1 MSRPATDPSKKTT
14 ACVVRSKSRPPPKK
28 RIAAVAM
35 ASPPSTKAPMTAGL
49 AATITV
55 LLLRGVLPPRIF
67 GALAFHERTH
77 RRVVASVTEGSGRS
91 VGDRGACPGIQ
102 EDAVVADG
110 DQARQFVTDHD
121 DGGDRKSTR
130 LNSSH

>member
-1 MSRPATDPSKKTT
+1 
-14 ACVVRSKSRPPPKK
+14 
-28 RIAAVAM
+28 M

-91 VGDRGACPGIQ
+91 VGDRGACLGIQ

-110 DQARQFVTDHD
+110 EQARQFVTDHD
-121 DGGDRKSTR
+121 DGGAEAVAQLDRKSNR
-130 LNSSH
+130 LNSSP